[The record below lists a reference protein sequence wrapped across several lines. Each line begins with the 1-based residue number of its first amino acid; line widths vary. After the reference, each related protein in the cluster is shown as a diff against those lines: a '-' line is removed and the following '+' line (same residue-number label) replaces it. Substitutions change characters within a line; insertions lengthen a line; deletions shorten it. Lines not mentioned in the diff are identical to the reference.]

1 MYLYFF
7 KIEPQPT
14 ANTGMFR
21 DNLRRIDIV
30 LVVEDNPSSSM
41 DDLKMAFL
49 SNIIKT
55 GLEVEVESGLVPFLI
70 LVV

>member
-1 MYLYFF
+1 
-7 KIEPQPT
+7 
-14 ANTGMFR
+14 MFR